1 MPISIVQGETA
12 KVLKS
17 GSFDPAT
24 SVVELPIQV
33 YDDPSTG
40 SPTTT
45 RTYVG
50 ILQTVVNLYGSIGGI
65 KSIVSH
71 KGSHTFYELRAVFQ
85 GVNPSIGRNPD
96 AEIKTVWK
104 LQPARLTKSLWLI
117 PKIKERMLSLFP
129 LPGVRNRFRTD
140 FEALIRG
147 EYSVQSFTPL
157 HPTGTTYQ
165 LTIDAIFAEYKVT
178 ATADLDLF
186 MGLLGSYGLGTES
199 WPVTAMMLSR
209 VDIAPSDASV
219 GAAGVDFANFG
230 GLLTTPA
237 LLGIESD
244 MIPLIKS
251 RITSSLRLMKGYW
264 LKELPSFS
272 QEDLVKVRVETNYT
286 FADDYDPWIFGKPVG
301 A

>member
-24 SVVELPIQV
+24 AVVELPIQV

-50 ILQTVVNLYGSIGGI
+50 ILQTVVNLYGIIGGI

-85 GVNPSIGRNPD
+85 GVNPSSGRNPD
-96 AEIKTVWK
+96 AEIKTIWR
-104 LQPARLTKSLWLI
+104 LQPARITKGLWLI
-117 PKIKERMLSLFP
+117 PRVRARMLTLFQS
-129 LPGVRNRFRTD
+129 PGVRNRFRTD
-140 FEALIRG
+140 FDALVRG
-147 EYSVQSFTPL
+147 DYSIQSFTPL
-157 HPTGTTYQ
+157 NPTGTTYK

-178 ATADLDLF
+178 AVADWDLF
-186 MGLLGSYGLGTES
+186 LGLLGSYGLGSES
-199 WPVTAMMLSR
+199 WPVTALMLSR

-219 GAAGVDFANFG
+219 SAAGVDLEDFN
-230 GLLTTPA
+230 GLLTTA
-237 LLGIESD
+237 AVLSREKD
-244 MIPLIKS
+244 MIPLIKTRIQASS
-251 RITSSLRLMKGYW
+251 RIMGGYW
-264 LKELPSFS
+264 LKEMPAFI
-272 QEDLVKVRVETNYT
+272 QDDVVKVRVETNYT
-286 FADDYDPWIFGKPVG
+286 FADDYDPFIFGKPIVS
-301 A
+301 